1 MFNATSVEARDWSEA
16 GFYLA
21 EASERSGPCVDQ
33 RSGRGVDARDR
44 GRGDIESSS
53 TDTHTNCVRR
63 DGAGAWGVAGG
74 RLNGS

>member
-33 RSGRGVDARDR
+33 KKWARWMPETGGAEILSR
-44 GRGDIESSS
+44 RQR
-53 TDTHTNCVRR
+53 THTLVAY
-63 DGAGAWGVAGG
+63 DGMGLELGGAGG

>member
-1 MFNATSVEARDWSEA
+1 MFNATSVEARDLSEA

-33 RSGRGVDARDR
+33 RSGLLVGSRAR

-63 DGAGAWGVAGG
+63 DGAGSLELLEVD
-74 RLNGS
+74 